1 MDKKRV
7 TFRAEDDFI
16 KELNEI
22 LDDINKNRKPNQR
35 QFGVKNIVWD
45 FMKDYTKTQPY
56 GLVIENKKI
65 KNRLDEIEDEIENLT
80 KEKNELTA
88 QLKVNENIINNKKL
102 DEYKDQYTLEL
113 EEAKADYNKKLS
125 SFGDRVDKD
134 EILKNVC
141 KQHPNIRLEDLKEIL

>member
-1 MDKKRV
+1 
-7 TFRAEDDFI
+7 
-16 KELNEI
+16 
-22 LDDINKNRKPNQR
+22 
-35 QFGVKNIVWD
+35 
-45 FMKDYTKTQPY
+45 MKDYTKTQPY